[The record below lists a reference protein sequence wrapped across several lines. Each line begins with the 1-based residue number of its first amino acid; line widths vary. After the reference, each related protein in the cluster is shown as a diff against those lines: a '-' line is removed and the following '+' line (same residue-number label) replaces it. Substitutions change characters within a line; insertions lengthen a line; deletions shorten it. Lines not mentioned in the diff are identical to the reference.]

1 VASKSQLLLLVLVTS
16 LGVKLIHNLFPT
28 PVGIYKLDRD
38 LTEKE
43 LSFIKGQK
51 TRSNM
56 GNATSEDNTILRNKN
71 MTKMRNFIE
80 TSVADYFKSIY
91 NPKHNVSL
99 RITQSWTNYTEP
111 GQFHHKHA
119 HPNSFVSGVFY
130 PQANR
135 ETDKIYFYR
144 SGFQMIK
151 FPPENWNVY
160 NSESWWFQV
169 GTGDLVLFPS
179 SLEHMVETVQGDQT
193 RISLSFNTFP
203 VGSIGEEVSLT
214 GLQIGEQDGALR
226 IS

>member
-1 VASKSQLLLLVLVTS
+1 
-16 LGVKLIHNLFPT
+16 LIHNLFPT
-28 PVGIYKLDRD
+28 PVGIYKLNRD
-38 LTEKE
+38 LTAKE
-43 LSFIKGQK
+43 LSFIKGQE

-56 GNATSEDNTILRNKN
+56 GNKTSVDNTILRNKS
-71 MTKMRNFIE
+71 MTKLRDFIE
-80 TSVADYFKSIY
+80 TSVADYFKSVH
-91 NPKHNVSL
+91 NPKHNVNL

-111 GQFHHKHA
+111 GQYHHKHA

-160 NSESWWFQV
+160 NSESWWFEV

-193 RISLSFNTFP
+193 RISLSFNAFP
-203 VGSIGEEVSLT
+203 VGNIGEELDLT
-214 GLQIGEQDGALR
+214 GLTIGEEDGALR